1 MMPIKFY
8 DLAAT
13 HKTTTTTTTSVRNM
27 DKQKFLISR
36 SSIEKFRAD
45 LTKRL
50 HEDNAFT
57 RILARIENVTGVDR
71 VFIVSGVMAAF
82 ALYLI
87 IGSFAQLMCNLA
99 GFAYPA
105 YASYKA
111 IESLDKKDDTQWL
124 TYWVVFAFL
133 NVIEFASE
141 LILAWFPIYYLCK
154 FVFLLYLHLPMT
166 MGAEKLYTQLV
177 APVMHK
183 LKGHV
188 ASIEPRT

>member
-1 MMPIKFY
+1 MPTLSPGFLQTPDDDTERLWVKHRY
-8 DLAAT
+8 DDVALAAD
-13 HKTTTTTTTSVRNM
+13 M
-27 DKQKFLISR
+27 EI
-36 SSIEKFRAD
+36 
-45 LTKRL
+45 
-50 HEDNAFT
+50 
-57 RILARIENVTGVDR
+57 
-71 VFIVSGVMAAF
+71 
-82 ALYLI
+82 
-87 IGSFAQLMCNLA
+87 
-99 GFAYPA
+99 
-105 YASYKA
+105 YKA